1 MKVEQEYISG
11 KEMQMLQEYL
21 NVMQVRQ
28 FVNVKWMQERWKCV
42 ADARNVMRMQ
52 ELINVKR
59 MW

>member
-1 MKVEQEYISG
+1 
-11 KEMQMLQEYL
+11 MQMLQEYL